1 MINIAHGN
9 LLKADVDA
17 LVNTVNTEGVM
28 GKGIALQFK
37 RAYPQAY
44 IAYRNACKAAEVRVG
59 AMHIVDLGAL
69 GGGPRWIINFPT
81 KRHWRSK
88 SKIEDIRA
96 GLSALEETIKERGI
110 RSIAVPP
117 LGCGNGGLAWSEV
130 ERLIR
135 AELGSLADVR
145 VELYSPDGAPAP
157 EEMPNRTQKPTMTT
171 GMAAVAALVGNYK
184 HGLMEPFVRLVEVH
198 KLMYFLQ
205 EAGEPLRLNYS
216 KGSYGPYAT
225 NLRHVLNRMESH
237 YITGFGDGQEKP
249 TQVIDLIE
257 GAEDEAISFLE
268 GQLTTCAR
276 MERVTH
282 LIGGFE
288 DPFGMELLG
297 SVHWVMMESPE
308 AARDPNVA
316 VPLVQQWNDRKSRLM
331 REEHI
336 KKAWTRL
343 KDHRWDM
350 ESRSALKVRQT
361 RNKTGSP

>member
-17 LVNTVNTEGVM
+17 LVNTVNTSGVM

-44 IAYRNACKAAEVRVG
+44 ATYRNACEAGEVNVG
-59 AMHIVDLGAL
+59 AMHVVDLGAL

-81 KRHWRSK
+81 KRHWKSK

-96 GLSALEETIKERGI
+96 GLTALRETLKELGI

-117 LGCGNGGLAWSEV
+117 LGCGNGGLAWSTV
-130 ERLIR
+130 EPLIC
-135 AELGSLADVR
+135 AELGDLDGVR
-145 VELYSPDGAPAP
+145 VELYSPDGAPSA
-157 EEMPNRTQKPTMTT
+157 EEMPNKTQKPAMTT

-184 HGLMEPFVRLVEVH
+184 RGLMEPFVRLVEVH

-205 EAGEPLRLNYS
+205 EAGEPLRLNYN

-257 GAEDEAISFLE
+257 GAEDAAIHFLE
-268 GQLTTCAR
+268 GQLATYAR
-276 MERVTH
+276 MERVAH
-282 LIGGFE
+282 LIEGFE

-297 SVHWVMMESPE
+297 SVHWVMMENPE
-308 AARDPNVA
+308 AARDSKAA
-316 VPLVQQWNDRKSRLM
+316 VPLVRNWNDRKARLM

-336 KKAWTRL
+336 EKAWVRL
-343 KDHRWDM
+343 KDHRWDL
-350 ESRSALKVRQT
+350 ESRSALNT
-361 RNKTGSP
+361 

>member
-1 MINIAHGN
+1 MITIAHGN

-28 GKGIALQFK
+28 GKGIALQFR

-44 IAYRNACKAAEVRVG
+44 IAYRNACKAGEVRIG
-59 AMHIVDLGAL
+59 DMHVVDLGAL

-88 SKIEDIRA
+88 SKIGDIQA
-96 GLSALEETIKERGI
+96 GLSALADTIKERAI

-117 LGCGNGGLAWSEV
+117 LGCGNGGLPWPEV

-135 AELGSLADVR
+135 SELGSLVDVR
-145 VELYSPDGAPAP
+145 VDLYSPDGAPTP
-157 EEMPNRTQKPTMTT
+157 EEMPNSTQKPTMTT
-171 GMAAVAALVGNYK
+171 GMAAVAALVGNYR

-205 EAGEPLRLNYS
+205 EAGEPLRLNFS

-249 TQVIDLIE
+249 TQIIDLME
-257 GAEDEAISFLE
+257 GAEDEAINFLE
-268 GQLTTCAR
+268 GQLATCTR
-276 MERVTH
+276 MQRVAQ
-282 LIGGFE
+282 LIEGFE

-297 SVHWVMMESPE
+297 SVHWMMMEHLD
-308 AARDPNVA
+308 AAQDLKVA

-331 REEHI
+331 RSEHI
-336 KKAWTRL
+336 EKAWTRL
-343 KDHRWDM
+343 KDHQWDS
-350 ESRSALKVRQT
+350 ESRSAVRN
-361 RNKTGSP
+361 RRA